1 MYTSVCVSRFIYVCI
16 MCVLCACLFECTVI
30 LCTVII
36 DYVAIIRPFLQLR
49 VSVSV
54 YLLSSLGL

>member
-1 MYTSVCVSRFIYVCI
+1 MYTSLCVSRFIYVCI

-36 DYVAIIRPFLQLR
+36 DYVAIIY
-49 VSVSV
+49 V
-54 YLLSSLGL
+54 LSSNSVCRSPYIYSLL